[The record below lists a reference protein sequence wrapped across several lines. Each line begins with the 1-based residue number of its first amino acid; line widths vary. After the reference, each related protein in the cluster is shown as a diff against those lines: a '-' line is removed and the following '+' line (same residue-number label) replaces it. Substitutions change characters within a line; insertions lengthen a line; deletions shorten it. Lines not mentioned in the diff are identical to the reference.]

1 MPLAEQDPTTWDA
14 GLIAEGETYLRRAT
28 SPGRPG
34 RFQLEAAIQAVHC
47 DRRRTGRTD
56 WAALRTLYTALL
68 AVAPSL
74 GAQVA
79 LAAVVGRT
87 EGPEAGLAA
96 LPDGAESFQPYW
108 ATRADLLA
116 RAGRTA
122 EAAEAAT
129 TAADSATT
137 RPSLTTWTR

>member
-1 MPLAEQDPTTWDA
+1 M
-14 GLIAEGETYLRRAT
+14 
-28 SPGRPG
+28 
-34 RFQLEAAIQAVHC
+34 HC

-122 EAAEAAT
+122 EATEAAA
-129 TAADSATT
+129 TAAGLSDDPAVRSYLMTREYAPDSSHQT
-137 RPSLTTWTR
+137 R

>member
-1 MPLAEQDPTTWDA
+1 M
-14 GLIAEGETYLRRAT
+14 
-28 SPGRPG
+28 
-34 RFQLEAAIQAVHC
+34 HC

-79 LAAVVGRT
+79 LAAVIGRT

-96 LPDGAESFQPYW
+96 LPADAE
-108 ATRADLLA
+108 LLPA
-116 RAGRTA
+116 VLGHPRRPPRPGRSVA
-122 EAAEAAT
+122 EAAEAAA
-129 TAADSATT
+129 TAVALSDDPAVQAYLSREHALDSRDSA
-137 RPSLTTWTR
+137 R

>member
-1 MPLAEQDPTTWDA
+1 M
-14 GLIAEGETYLRRAT
+14 
-28 SPGRPG
+28 
-34 RFQLEAAIQAVHC
+34 HC

-79 LAAVVGRT
+79 LAAVIGRT
-87 EGPEAGLAA
+87 EGPAAGLAA
-96 LPDGAESFQPYW
+96 LPADAEHFQPYW

-122 EAAEAAT
+122 EAAQAAGIAVGLSDDPAVVAYLET
-129 TAADSATT
+129 PY
-137 RPSLTTWTR
+137 RGVV